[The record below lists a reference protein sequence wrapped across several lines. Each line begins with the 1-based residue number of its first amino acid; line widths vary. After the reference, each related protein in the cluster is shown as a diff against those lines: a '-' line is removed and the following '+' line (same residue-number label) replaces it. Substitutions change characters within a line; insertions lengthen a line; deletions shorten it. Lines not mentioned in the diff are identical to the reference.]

1 MYYINTLCVLNVKE
15 QTHAIIQG
23 SFKHN
28 TESDLCK
35 YHTLSCHV
43 WNGQAGLFFGSVQ
56 KSPFDPAHTIRGFT
70 EIRLITDLV
79 AHAVFW
85 VAETSKLPVQTGG
98 FAAPFKA
105 QSDGISIFGFY
116 SEHFRTGG
124 FWLSQRYRIF
134 RVPRVKFFGLRKTN
148 VRTLSV
154 SYPFADCQC
163 LTVVMHQQLDLVTSR
178 PAQMDEALSIYKE
191 LSCFHI

>member
-15 QTHAIIQG
+15 QTYAIIQG

-79 AHAVFW
+79 SHAVFW

-116 SEHFRTGG
+116 SEHFRTEVPKISDSQSSMGQV
-124 FWLSQRYRIF
+124 FWSSQNQRQNPIGQLPFCRLSMSHRCDASAAR
-134 RVPRVKFFGLRKTN
+134 PR
-148 VRTLSV
+148 
-154 SYPFADCQC
+154 D
-163 LTVVMHQQLDLVTSR
+163 QQTSTDGWGT
-178 PAQMDEALSIYKE
+178 QYI
-191 LSCFHI
+191 